1 MITAAAI
8 AEVLR
13 GDTPLP
19 PGFDCALL
27 RLALIADRRP
37 SRPGRP
43 GRPGRPAECDAGAV
57 ARVITEAV
65 GDVAAAGTGD
75 PEDDAVLDAIA
86 NSVCGPL
93 RYVAGAHG
101 LSIDE
106 IKVAVAPLPITAAA
120 CDCGTGS
127 TPKMVRAAETVGAAG
142 AISSVSELMSPR
154 ALAALLAV
162 LDRRVFAMTIV
173 TLGEDRVS
181 ASVLAAAI
189 TAAVETGRIAPVEAL
204 ALAISACITWNPTRP
219 GCEAAA
225 LERFA
230 AAVCNANSGAAHL
243 SWSWA
248 GGPRAPATLTL
259 PPIII

>member
-8 AEVLR
+8 ADVLR
-13 GDTPLP
+13 GDAPLP

-27 RLALIADRRP
+27 RLARIADR
-37 SRPGRP
+37 RPGRP

-120 CDCGTGS
+120 CDCGTSS

-142 AISSVSELMSPR
+142 AISSVSELMSPH

-162 LDRRVFAMTIV
+162 LDRRVFAMTVV
-173 TLGEDRVS
+173 TLGADRVS
-181 ASVLAAAI
+181 AAVLAAAI

-204 ALAISACITWNPTRP
+204 ALAISACITWKPTRP
-219 GCEAAA
+219 GCEAA

-248 GGPRAPATLTL
+248 AGPRAPATLML
-259 PPIII
+259 PPIIV